1 MTEREIIALFHPEKE
16 REEESN
22 IKQNVLLNS
31 LDDCALLEENRILT
45 TDSMVENVHFRL
57 EWSSPE
63 DLAIKLFQ
71 SNLSD
76 IVSSGGDPSWCLLNL
91 GLPVEIASGAKQEK
105 FLERFSS
112 TLRQE
117 CWRHRAPLVGGDT
130 FRSDLLFLSLS
141 MGGQT
146 ERYIKRSGAQVG
158 DHLYVTGDIGLSMAG
173 LAFLEG
179 RLELDIDTQSHALEK
194 HLQPQARVAWGGS
207 LCKMPE
213 VHAMTDIS
221 DGLLS
226 DAIQL
231 ARANQMELCI
241 NLEAVPLNPKLT
253 GKLKPQEAIL
263 SGEELELLF
272 LASADIDLPFPCTA
286 IGWAEKLDK
295 KGESGV
301 KLLQGGQDVPFPLG
315 RFEHF

>member
-1 MTEREIIALFHPEKE
+1 MIEREIIALFHPEKE
-16 REEESN
+16 KEEESKRST
-22 IKQNVLLNS
+22 ILNS
-31 LDDCALLEENRILT
+31 LDDCALLEENKIVT
-45 TDSMVENVHFRL
+45 CDSMVENIHFRL

-76 IVSSGGDPSWCLLNL
+76 IISSGGRPAWCLLNL
-91 GLPVEIASGAKQEK
+91 GLPTEIANGVKQEK
-105 FLERFSS
+105 FLERFAS

-117 CWRHRAPLVGGDT
+117 CWRYEAPLVGGDT
-130 FRSDLLFLSLS
+130 FRSDVLFLSLS
-141 MGGQT
+141 MGGQA
-146 ERYIKRSGAQVG
+146 ERYIKRSGAQLG
-158 DHLYVTGDIGLSMAG
+158 DHLYVTGDLGLSKAG

-179 RLELDIDTQSHALEK
+179 KLELDMDTQSHALEK
-194 HLQPQARVAWGGS
+194 HLQPQARVDWGQK
-207 LCKMPE
+207 LCQMPE

-231 ARANQMELCI
+231 ARANQMEVCI
-241 NLEAVPLNPKLT
+241 NLGDVPLNTRLVTKMSPS
-253 GKLKPQEAIL
+253 EAIL

-272 LASADIDLPFPCTA
+272 LAPPGLSFPFPCKAVGLT
-286 IGWAEKLDK
+286 EKFDGE
-295 KGESGV
+295 GESGV